1 MSLQNRYK
9 ILQVLRRGGMATVYL
24 ALDQRLNCE
33 VAVKEISFPEDVKES
48 SKEQMLLAFQ
58 QEAKLLAGLNHP
70 AFPKSRDYF
79 IENDNHFFVMDFI
92 GGIDLERL
100 LQRNHGELGMD
111 QIKDWTFQIL
121 DALEYLHGQKPTII
135 HRDIKPSNIKLNT
148 KNQIRLLDFG
158 IAKTFETGTKTD
170 ESVNFATLEYAPLE
184 QSLKA
189 SNQIKNSL
197 LAVDE
202 QKTTDFLQ
210 IKSTPASD
218 IFAFGATLYRLLT
231 GQLPVDAHSRVL
243 AIWLGKSDP
252 LPSVS
257 FFNPTVLPKLEAV
270 IMQSLN
276 LFPPLRPQ
284 SVADFRQQLLGT
296 WKEKNHLNTFSKSF
310 QVPNPHSQ
318 PHLSALIRSHQELLK
333 KVRVLEQLKGGH

>member
-9 ILQVLRRGGMATVYL
+9 IIQVLRRGGMATVYL

-33 VAVKEISFPEDVKES
+33 VALKEISFPEDIKES
-48 SKEQMLLAFQ
+48 SKNMMLLAFE
-58 QEAKLLAGLNHP
+58 QEAQFLAGLNHP
-70 AFPKSRDYF
+70 AFPRSRDYF
-79 IENDNHFFVMDFI
+79 VENDNHFLVMDFI

-100 LQRNHGELGMD
+100 LQRNHGELGVE

-121 DALEYLHGQKPTII
+121 DALEYLHGQKPIII

-158 IAKTFETGTKTD
+158 IAKTLETGAKTD
-170 ESVNFATLEYAPLE
+170 GSINFATLEYAPLE

-189 SNQIKNSL
+189 SAQIKNSL
-197 LAVDE
+197 MAVNRK
-202 QKTTDFLQ
+202 KTTDFLEF
-210 IKSTPASD
+210 KSSPASD
-218 IFAFGATLYRLLT
+218 IFALGATLYRLLT
-231 GQLPVDAHSRVL
+231 GHLPVDAHSRAL
-243 AIWLGKSDP
+243 AIWLGKGDP

-257 FFNPTVLPKLEAV
+257 CLSPTVPPKLESV

-276 LFPPLRPQ
+276 LFPLLRPQ

-296 WKEKNHLNTFSKSF
+296 WKEKAPLTAFCESF
-310 QVPNPHSQ
+310 QVPNPRSQ
-318 PHLSALIRSHQELLK
+318 PHLSALIRHHQELLK
-333 KVRVLEQLKGGH
+333 KVRGLEQAILSH